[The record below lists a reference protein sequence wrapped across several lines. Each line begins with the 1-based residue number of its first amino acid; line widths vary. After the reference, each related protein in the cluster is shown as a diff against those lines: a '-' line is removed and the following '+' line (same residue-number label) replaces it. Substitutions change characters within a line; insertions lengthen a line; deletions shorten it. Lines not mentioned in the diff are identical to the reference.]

1 MTNRSESR
9 AKGPTRDDFKAPCIP
24 AIGLP
29 SPRPLIWHRVPDQH
43 VWRKGGLFFLCAYQY
58 EMVSAFTQFL
68 KERHIKGKGE
78 LSIQFEL
85 ESL

>member
-1 MTNRSESR
+1 VIR
-9 AKGPTRDDFKAPCIP
+9 
-24 AIGLP
+24 
-29 SPRPLIWHRVPDQH
+29 HRVPDQH
-43 VWRKGGLFFLCAYQY
+43 VWRKGGLFFLCAYQS